1 MRGMYTTPA
10 GHEKTAGNTHGAIFS
25 EGETN
30 FLLSLR
36 VPWRITALM
45 SLKNTKSE
53 ILLEIM
59 N

>member
-1 MRGMYTTPA
+1 MYTTPA